1 MLFKPYLRKTLYL
14 LPLILIGLICLGQEK
29 IITPL
34 DGLESHAKEIELL
47 TSFHKFKKNLKT
59 LIRKKEYSEALNQIL
74 EIQKYPKPYEYQIA
88 ESLMEVYL
96 NLGKKKEIKKLI
108 CGYIQT
114 TLWKKHI
121 TISILLPNKFKDYD
135 NYNFALAFLNEKYDM
150 FFNKRINKEKNLV
163 NKIFWINAINQRD
176 QDYRRH
182 LTFNSTLDDSCAT
195 STLNYFDS
203 ENLKSIKSYIENYKY
218 PKFIM
223 GAKHIN
229 LSILH
234 YNQPV
239 LFTVQEF
246 NWIAPLIWTS
256 VIEGITSLSDYC
268 YIVDRYLVMNQKTE
282 ELFGLVVSPHSKCNH
297 CYSNS
302 LKIGLIR

>member
-1 MLFKPYLRKTLYL
+1 MRTFVLLFLFFLTVL
-14 LPLILIGLICLGQEK
+14 CFGQEK
-29 IITPL
+29 IITTL
-34 DGLESHAKEIELL
+34 DSLESHAKQIELL
-47 TSFHKFKKNLKT
+47 TSFHKFKKSLKT
-59 LIRKKEYSEALNQIL
+59 TIRKKEYSKALNQIL
-74 EIQKYPKPYEYQIA
+74 EIKKYPNPYRYQIS

-114 TLWKKHI
+114 TLWKKHVI
-121 TISILLPNKFKDYD
+121 VSILLPNKFKDYD

-150 FFNKRINKEKNLV
+150 FFSKRITKEKNLM

-182 LTFNSTLDDSCAT
+182 LTFNSTPDDSCAT

-203 ENLKSIKSYIENYKY
+203 ENLKSIKSYIENYNY

-223 GAKHIN
+223 GAKNIN

-234 YNQPV
+234 YNQPD
-239 LFTVQEF
+239 LFTVQDF
-246 NWIAPLIWTS
+246 NSIAPLIWTS
-256 VIEGITSLSDYC
+256 VIEGTTTLSDYC

-282 ELFGLVVSPHSKCNH
+282 ELFGLVVSPNSDCNH
-297 CYSNS
+297 CYKNCI
-302 LKIGLIR
+302 KIGLVR

>member
-1 MLFKPYLRKTLYL
+1 MLLKTYLRKTLYL
-14 LPLILIGLICLGQEK
+14 LPVILTGLVCLGQEK

-34 DGLESHAKEIELL
+34 DSLESHARQIELL
-47 TSFHKFKKNLKT
+47 TSFHKFKKDLKT
-59 LIRKKEYSEALNQIL
+59 TIRKKEYSTALNQIS
-74 EIQKYPKPYEYQIA
+74 EIKKYPNPYKYQIS

-108 CGYIQT
+108 SDYIQT

-121 TISILLPNKFKDYD
+121 TINILLPDKFKNYD
-135 NYNFALAFLNEKYDM
+135 NYNFALAFLNEKYDL

-176 QDYRRH
+176 QDYRRN
-182 LTFNSTLDDSCAT
+182 LTFNSILDDSCAA

-203 ENLKSIKSYIENYKY
+203 ENLKSIKSYIENYNY

-223 GAKHIN
+223 GAKQIN

-234 YNQPV
+234 YNQPD

-246 NWIAPLIWTS
+246 NWIAPLIWAS
-256 VIEGITSLSDYC
+256 VIEGVTSLSDYC

-282 ELFGLVVSPHSKCNH
+282 ELFGLVVSPNSDCNH

>member
-1 MLFKPYLRKTLYL
+1 MLVKPYLRKTLYL

-74 EIQKYPKPYEYQIA
+74 EIQKYPKPYEYQIV

-96 NLGKKKEIKKLI
+96 NLGEKKEIKKLI

-135 NYNFALAFLNEKYDM
+135 NYNFALAFLNEKYDV

-203 ENLKSIKSYIENYKY
+203 ENLKSIKSYI
-218 PKFIM
+218 
-223 GAKHIN
+223 
-229 LSILH
+229 
-234 YNQPV
+234 
-239 LFTVQEF
+239 
-246 NWIAPLIWTS
+246 
-256 VIEGITSLSDYC
+256 
-268 YIVDRYLVMNQKTE
+268 
-282 ELFGLVVSPHSKCNH
+282 
-297 CYSNS
+297 
-302 LKIGLIR
+302 